1 MQYWYN
7 KWLTFGLKIVIIWLT
22 DCNRSTNFKSKL
34 SSIRQSNGLK
44 DTLKNSYYLM
54 FAKTRQQHT
63 GKIMTHKLSKITLA
77 LLSATTIGMGSGA
90 IAQEANTQAD
100 AESNV
105 EIVEVSGIRSA
116 LSGALAEKRS
126 STNLVEVI
134 QAEDIGKLPD
144 QNLAEVLENITGVQI
159 TRTAGVGTGVQ
170 IRGSNSNNVLINGIE
185 TVGAGTGRGGISFED
200 VSASMIAGLE
210 VIKASEAKT
219 IEGSVG
225 GTVNLRTIRPL
236 ELNDTLFNVRVQG
249 EDSSL
254 TTDGIQPRF
263 SLAYGDN
270 WDTDAGVFGF
280 VVSGSYTKQE
290 ATSFRPRV
298 DRDGSLVENCNAV
311 VVRGSNVEDVA
322 DRPVCQDFDFLGIQ
336 FLNQELEN
344 FEYETT
350 NLSSTFEYAPS
361 DNAKLYFDV
370 VYTDQER
377 RQDSTRVQGSGV
389 SSVLN
394 YNLPTEFETVN
405 FGSLDGVELGSIQAA
420 VRGTIEPDLSVD
432 DDDPNLRFNSDTG
445 ARITDTTIFR
455 FGGEWE
461 GENFF
466 ASAEISS
473 SKSDTTNPNLS
484 TQLNFINPNAPLDN
498 LDADGNPTA
507 STSNDNAV
515 PFIYDLRGNAL
526 TFGINFDSPFA
537 PSVADLLNPANVVLD
552 QVDLGRNSTENKLDA
567 LRTDF
572 TYYIDDFMINSID
585 FGYRYSKRESTFNQI
600 TDRIGGFS
608 RLADSPSGSLFS
620 ELLVPGPDNFG
631 DADGRELALRN
642 FIIVNPDLSFEDPDY
657 VLSVLQDALVAHD
670 PTPDLPTLEPSA
682 TAFFNIEEETHALY
696 AQANFEFEY
705 VVGNFGVRHLQT
717 DVDSTGNT
725 VTSDGATLTTISGD
739 YSYTLP
745 RVNIVATPHDD
756 VVLRL
761 GWGKDIRRPDF
772 NDLNTSVALINNVN
786 AAVNIGNPGLE
797 PEEITT
803 LDLTAE
809 WYFAESAVVSI
820 GYFDKDIGNL
830 FVDQLDSAPVD
841 GNGFRSTDM
850 SCPGG
855 GFFNPIAEGDDFLAP
870 LGTTGI
876 CVDLQSRVNDSA
888 TTNLSGWEMAFQYDL
903 SSFEDELGWA
913 SGFGIIANYTIQE
926 YSGGSIE
933 NESATRGTDIFNAI
947 NGVYDSNN
955 FQKVTAVQG
964 LLDFSENAYNIT
976 TYYEKYGLSARLRYT
991 WREAFRTDDTAAG
1004 ASRNSTLGFP
1014 VYTADRGQLNASV
1027 SYDITDQFNV
1037 GVEAVN
1043 ITKEEI
1049 TQSCVNDGALLCFQ
1063 GLADRRI
1070 TFGIS
1075 YTY

>member
-1 MQYWYN
+1 
-7 KWLTFGLKIVIIWLT
+7 
-22 DCNRSTNFKSKL
+22 
-34 SSIRQSNGLK
+34 
-44 DTLKNSYYLM
+44 
-54 FAKTRQQHT
+54 
-63 GKIMTHKLSKITLA
+63 MTHKLSKITLA
-77 LLSATTIGMGSGA
+77 LLSATTIGMASNA
-90 IAQEANTQAD
+90 IAQENAASTE
-100 AESNV
+100 ES
-105 EIVEVSGIRSA
+105 VEVVEVTGIRAS
-116 LSGALAEKRS
+116 LSSALAEKRS
-126 STNLVEVI
+126 APNLIEVI
-134 QAEDIGKLPD
+134 EAEDIGKLPD

-170 IRGSNSNNVLINGIE
+170 IRGSNANNVLINGVE

-200 VSASMIAGLE
+200 VSASIIAGLE
-210 VIKASEAKT
+210 VTKAAQAKT

-236 ELNDTLFNVRVQG
+236 ELNDTLINVRVQG

-254 TTDGIQPRF
+254 TTDGVQPRF
-263 SLAYGDN
+263 SAAYGDN
-270 WDTDAGVFGF
+270 WDTDSGIFGF
-280 VVSGSYTKQE
+280 VFSGSITQQE

-298 DRDGSLVENCNAV
+298 DRDGSLVENCNAE
-311 VVRGSNVEDVA
+311 VVRGGNVEDVA
-322 DRPVCQDFDFLGIQ
+322 NRPVCQDFDFLGIQ

-344 FEYETT
+344 FEYDTT
-350 NLSSTFEYAPS
+350 NISTTFEFAPN
-361 DNAKLYFDV
+361 DNTKFFFDV

-394 YNLPTEFETVN
+394 YNLPTQFETVN
-405 FGSLDGVELGSIQAA
+405 FGSLDGVNLGSIQAA

-445 ARITDTTIFR
+445 ARLTDTTLFR
-455 FGGEWE
+455 LGGEWQ
-461 GENFF
+461 GDNLFV
-466 ASAEISS
+466 SAEISS
-473 SKSDTTNPNLS
+473 AKSDTVNPNLS

-515 PFIYDLRGNAL
+515 PFIYDLTGGSL

-537 PSVADLLNPANVVLD
+537 PSVADLLNPNNVVLD
-552 QVDLGRNSTENKLDA
+552 QVDLGRNTTENKLDA

-572 TYYIDDFMINSID
+572 TYYIDDSIVTSVD
-585 FGYRYSKRESTFNQI
+585 FGYRYSKRESTFNNV

-608 RLADSPSGSLFS
+608 RLADSPNGSLFAD
-620 ELLVPGPDNFG
+620 LLVAGPSNFG

-642 FIIVNPDLSFEDPDY
+642 FLIVDPDLSFDNPDL
-657 VLSVLQDALVAHD
+657 VLSTLEAALIAHD
-670 PTPDLPTLEPSA
+670 ATPDLANLVPSA
-682 TAFFNIEEETHALY
+682 AAFFNIEEESHALY
-696 AQANFEFEY
+696 AQANFEYEWIM
-705 VVGNFGVRHLQT
+705 GNIGVRHIQT

-725 VTSDGATLTTISGD
+725 VTSDGANLTTISGD
-739 YSYTLP
+739 YNFTLP
-745 RVNIVATPHDD
+745 RLNLVATPHED

-761 GWGKDIRRPDF
+761 GWGQDIRRPDF
-772 NDLNTSVALINNVN
+772 NDLNTSVSLITNVN
-786 AAVNIGNPGLE
+786 ASVNIGNPGLE
-797 PEEITT
+797 PQEITT

-809 WYFAESAVVSI
+809 WYFADAAVVSI
-820 GYFDKDIGNL
+820 GYFDKEITNL
-830 FVDQLDSAPVD
+830 FVDQLSSAPVD
-841 GNGFRSTDM
+841 GNGFRSTNPA
-850 SCPGG
+850 CAGG

-888 TTNLSGWEMAFQYDL
+888 KTSQTGWEMAVQYDL

-913 SGFGIIANYTIQE
+913 SGFGVIANYTIQE
-926 YSGGSIE
+926 YSGGSIV

-947 NGVYDSNN
+947 NGIYDSAD
-955 FQKVTAVQG
+955 FQTVTAVQG
-964 LLDFSENAYNIT
+964 LLDFSENAYNVT
-976 TYYEKYGLSARLRYT
+976 AYYEKYGISARLRYT

-1014 VYTADRGQLNASV
+1014 VYTADRGQLNASI
-1027 SYDITDQFNV
+1027 SYDVNEQFNI

-1043 ITKEEI
+1043 LTKEGI
-1049 TQSCVNDGALLCFQ
+1049 TQSCVNDGALLCFE

-1070 TFGIS
+1070 TFGAS
-1075 YTY
+1075 YTF

>member
-1 MQYWYN
+1 
-7 KWLTFGLKIVIIWLT
+7 
-22 DCNRSTNFKSKL
+22 
-34 SSIRQSNGLK
+34 
-44 DTLKNSYYLM
+44 
-54 FAKTRQQHT
+54 
-63 GKIMTHKLSKITLA
+63 MTHKLSKITLA
-77 LLSATTIGMGSGA
+77 LLSATSISTGNLAMAQANANDGA
-90 IAQEANTQAD
+90 STTDQ
-100 AESNV
+100 V
-105 EIVEVSGIRSA
+105 EVVEVSGIRSSLTSA
-116 LSGALAEKRS
+116 LSEKRS

-134 QAEDIGKLPD
+134 EAEDIGKLPD
-144 QNLAEVLENITGVQI
+144 QNLAEVLENITGIQI

-170 IRGSNSNNVLINGIE
+170 IRGSNSNNVLINGVE

-200 VSASMIAGLE
+200 VSASIIAGLE
-210 VIKASEAKT
+210 VTKAAEAKT

-236 ELNDTLFNVRVQG
+236 ELNDTLINVRVQG

-263 SLAYGDN
+263 SVAYGDN
-270 WDTDAGVFGF
+270 WDVDAGTFGF
-280 VVSGSYTKQE
+280 VISGSVTEQE

-311 VVRGSNVEDVA
+311 VVRGDNVEDVA
-322 DRPVCQDFDFLGIQ
+322 NRPVCQDFDFLDIQ

-344 FEYETT
+344 FEYDTT
-350 NLSSTFEYAPS
+350 NISSTFEYAPN
-361 DNAKLYFDV
+361 DNTKFYFDV

-394 YNLPTEFETVN
+394 YNLPTAFETVN

-420 VRGTIEPDLSVD
+420 VRGTIEPNLAVD

-445 ARITDTTIFR
+445 ARLTDTTLFR
-455 FGGEWE
+455 LGGEWQ
-461 GENFF
+461 GDNLFV
-466 ASAEISS
+466 SAEISS
-473 SKSDTTNPNLS
+473 SKSDTVNPNLS

-498 LDADGNPTA
+498 LDENGNITA
-507 STSNDNAV
+507 STSNDNSV
-515 PFIYDLRGNAL
+515 PFIYDLTGGSL

-537 PSVADLLNPANVVLD
+537 PSVDDLLNPNNVVLD
-552 QVDLGRNSTENKLDA
+552 QVDIGRDTTENKLDA

-572 TYYIDDFMINSID
+572 TYFFDDFVINSVD
-585 FGYRYSKRESTFNQI
+585 FGYRFSKRESTFNDVS
-600 TDRIGGFS
+600 DRIGGFS
-608 RLADSPSGSLFS
+608 RMVDSPNGSLFAN
-620 ELLVPGPDNFG
+620 LLVAGPSNFG

-642 FIIVNPDLSFEDPDY
+642 FLIVDPDLSFEDPDF
-657 VLSVLQDALVAHD
+657 VISTLEAALIAHD
-670 PTPDLPTLEPSA
+670 SSPDLANLQPSA
-682 TAFFNIEEETHALY
+682 AAFFNIEEETHALY

-705 VVGNFGVRHLQT
+705 VMGNFGVRHIQT

-725 VTSDGATLTTISGD
+725 ITSDGANLTTVSGD
-739 YSYTLP
+739 YNFTLP
-745 RVNIVATPHDD
+745 RLNIVATPHDD

-761 GWGKDIRRPDF
+761 GWGQDIRRPDF
-772 NDLNTSVALINNVN
+772 SDLNTSVSLITNVN
-786 AAVNIGNPGLE
+786 ASVNIGNPGLE
-797 PEEITT
+797 PQEITT
-803 LDLTAE
+803 LDLAAE
-809 WYFAESAVVSI
+809 WYFAEAAVVSI
-820 GYFDKDIGNL
+820 GYFDKEISNL
-830 FVDQLDSAPVD
+830 FVDQLSSAPVD
-841 GNGFRSTDM
+841 GNGFRSTNP

-876 CVDLQSRVNDSA
+876 CVDLQSKVNDSA
-888 TTNLSGWEMAFQYDL
+888 KTSQTGWEMAVQYDL

-913 SGFGIIANYTIQE
+913 SGFGFIANYTIQE

-947 NGVYDSNN
+947 NGIYDSNN

-976 TYYEKYGLSARLRYT
+976 TYYEKYGLSARFRYT

-1014 VYTADRGQLNASV
+1014 VYTHDRGQLNASIN
-1027 SYDITDQFNV
+1027 YDVTEQLNV
-1037 GVEAVN
+1037 GLEAVN
-1043 ITKEEI
+1043 LTKEGI
-1049 TQSCVNDGALLCFQ
+1049 TQSCVNEGALLCFE